1 MRVDQGGNMKDKIIS
16 FILVLIITAII
27 VVIGILGYTIYTE
40 ITGNDPIQIN
50 FEGYGGLLTTDNVD
64 EDAIPVD
71 KDMFSGVEDNTNST
85 QPIVTNTNRYR
96 YLYEQLNSTAK
107 TIYDKLYE
115 NRENLKTG
123 TYKVEFGSTFQELL
137 STEGGEAE
145 LKRQYQSAIEALIY
159 ENPEIFYIDA
169 TSMFINIEKTT
180 KVNSVKYKVYIDNGN
195 KPNYLAEGFNNK
207 QEIEEYQMQIE
218 QVRDFILSNLEGKN
232 DYEKIR
238 LIHNYLIE
246 TIEYDSTISQDN
258 IYNIYGALVSKVC
271 VCEGYAKAF
280 QYLMNEIEIDNVIV
294 IGTGTNSKGE
304 TENHAWNYVKLN
316 NNWYAVDVTWD
327 DPILVG
333 NGVLPEKTKYQYFLK
348 GSRTMNQNHVTSG
361 KFTDAGQVFTYPILS
376 EDDYE

>member
-1 MRVDQGGNMKDKIIS
+1 MKDKIIS

-218 QVRDFILSNLEGKN
+218 QVRDYILSNLEGKN